1 LNADDVE
8 DKTLV
13 VGRFV
18 RDIPAELV
26 VHIPYGMNVLFEGI
40 HTISKL
46 AVSGGGDPGSVI
58 EGRGPNLLEFSP
70 SDALAR
76 VLLTYPKSF

>member
-1 LNADDVE
+1 LNADDVK

-18 RDIPAELV
+18 RDIPTELV
-26 VHIPYGMNVLFEGI
+26 VHIPHGMNVLFKGI

-46 AVSGGGDPGSVI
+46 TVSGGGDPGSVT
-58 EGRGPNLLEFSP
+58 EGRAPNLLEFSP
-70 SDALAR
+70 SDALTS
-76 VLLTYPKSF
+76 VLLVYPKSF